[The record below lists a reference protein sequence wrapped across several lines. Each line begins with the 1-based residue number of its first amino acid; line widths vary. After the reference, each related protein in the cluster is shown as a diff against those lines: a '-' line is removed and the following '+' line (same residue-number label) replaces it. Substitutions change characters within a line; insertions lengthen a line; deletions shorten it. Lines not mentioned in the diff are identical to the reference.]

1 MYTHQEHKV
10 QNDEN
15 DSTEAG
21 DATHVYLYTS
31 TQSDFCRWKVQF
43 RYSPLAKHS
52 QRTGFTSHWVP
63 LFSRCNGKNS
73 FYFTL
78 SSSHKDNRK
87 RTICIYIVTPDFF
100 HSCGLEFCCNIYAD
114 TKECCC
120 FLFLFF
126 IRVSSQ
132 PLWIEPAVYHTT
144 RRNATYNVR
153 HRPTWSFTLYLNYIG
168 DHSFVSRRVEIRNNC
183 YVHQLVS
190 GSERATEKE
199 FV

>member
-21 DATHVYLYTS
+21 DATHVYLYTF

-100 HSCGLEFCCNIYAD
+100 
-114 TKECCC
+114 
-120 FLFLFF
+120 
-126 IRVSSQ
+126 
-132 PLWIEPAVYHTT
+132 
-144 RRNATYNVR
+144 
-153 HRPTWSFTLYLNYIG
+153 TLV
-168 DHSFVSRRVEIRNNC
+168 DSSFVVIYMLTPKSVAVFF
-183 YVHQLVS
+183 YVFFFYQGQLAAALNRACSIPHHKEKCHLQRQTQTNLKFYTVS
-190 GSERATEKE
+190 ELYRWP
-199 FV
+199 FVCQPSSWNQE